1 MNKFLL
7 KDYGKIF
14 VKRLWTNIIKI
25 SGLILLKVYEQK
37 LLELMGK
44 SF

>member
-1 MNKFLL
+1 MEKFLL
-7 KDYGKIF
+7 KDYEQILLK
-14 VKRLWTNIIKI
+14 
-25 SGLILLKVYEQK
+25 LILLKVYEQK